1 MRAAARRIAVLVA
14 AVTLLTVVA
23 SALAGLALGSALD
36 RAISTGLYLVGC
48 FLIVLGF
55 FAGVRGPLRPKGSD
69 EEREPI
75 GALLGIGIFAT
86 GARASTAEERVDARA
101 TAWLFIGLGFALLLV
116 GLVVDGRVR
125 LV

>member
-14 AVTLLTVVA
+14 AVVLLTVAV
-23 SALAGLALGSALD
+23 SALVGLLLGSSLD
-36 RAISTGLYLVGC
+36 RAVSTGLYLVGC

-75 GALLGIGIFAT
+75 GALLGVGIFAT
-86 GARASTAEERVDARA
+86 GARTSTAEERADARA
-101 TAWLFIGLGFALLLV
+101 TSWLFIGLGFALLLSGVVVDSRV
-116 GLVVDGRVR
+116 GLV
-125 LV
+125 